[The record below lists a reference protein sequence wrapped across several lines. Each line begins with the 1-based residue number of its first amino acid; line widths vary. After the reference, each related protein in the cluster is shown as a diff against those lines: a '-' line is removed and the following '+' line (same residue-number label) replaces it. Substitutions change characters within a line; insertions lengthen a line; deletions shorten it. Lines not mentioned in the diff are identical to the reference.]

1 MSKNSP
7 KITDKLFFQRY
18 ILGISRSSIHDIIR
32 TKKFDPEIKWLPT
45 RTYKRFRAD
54 PFFVQSKNGDFK
66 ILYEEFFLKDD
77 YAAISLL
84 TLNEDLKETCS
95 KILLDTK
102 NHLSFPFVFTER
114 DKIYVFPESSK
125 SGKLSC
131 YEYNPE
137 LETLSFVRHI
147 IELPLVDSTILLYRD
162 KYWIF
167 GSVAKENKSYE
178 LLVFFSDKLLGPYQ
192 PHPTNPVESGLNGIR
207 AAGNFIIVDDCIYRP
222 TQNCENEY
230 GESITINKVTN
241 LDENYVYEEPYM
253 QISINK
259 NNRLNNNIRT
269 IHTINILGDY
279 LTVDGKYYSFAPLY
293 KLLKFF
299 RGY

>member
-1 MSKNSP
+1 MTKNSS

-54 PFFVQSKNGDFK
+54 PFFVKSKNGDFK
-66 ILYEEFFLKDD
+66 ILYEEFLLKDD
-77 YAAISLL
+77 YAVLALL
-84 TLNEDLKETCS
+84 TLNEDLKETSS

-102 NHLSFPFVFTER
+102 SHLSFPFVFTER
-114 DKIYVFPESSK
+114 DKIYVFPEASK
-125 SGKLSC
+125 SGRLSC

-137 LETLSFVRHI
+137 LETLAFLQHI
-147 IELPLVDSTILLYRD
+147 IELPLIDSTILQYRD

-167 GSVAKENKSYE
+167 GSVAKANKNYE
-178 LLVFFSDKLLGPYQ
+178 LLVFFSDNLLGPYQ
-192 PHPTNPVESGLNGIR
+192 PHPANPVKSGLDGIR

-241 LDENYVYEEPYM
+241 LNEKGIDEEPYM
-253 QISINK
+253 QIEINK
-259 NNRLNNNIRT
+259 NNRLNRNIRT
-269 IHTINILGDY
+269 IHTINIIGEY

>member
-18 ILGISRSSIHDIIR
+18 ILGVSRSSIHDIIR
-32 TKKFDPEIKWLPT
+32 TKEFNPEIKWLPT
-45 RTYKRFRAD
+45 RSYKRFRAD
-54 PFFVQSKNGDFK
+54 PFFVESTNGDIK

-84 TLNEDLKETCS
+84 TLNENLEETHS

-102 NHLSFPFVFTER
+102 SHLSFPFVFRER
-114 DKIYVFPESSK
+114 DKTYVFPESSK
-125 SGKLSC
+125 SGKFSC

-137 LETLSFVRHI
+137 LETLSFVMHI

-167 GSVAKENKSYE
+167 GAVTKSDKSYE
-178 LLVFFSDKLLGPYQ
+178 LLVFFSDNLFGPYQ
-192 PHPTNPVESGLNGIR
+192 PHPSNPIKGGFDGIR
-207 AAGNFIIVDDCIYRP
+207 AAGDFIIVDDCIYRP

-230 GESITINKVTN
+230 GESITINKVTTLN
-241 LDENYVYEEPYM
+241 ETAVCEEPYM
-253 QISINK
+253 QIKINK

-279 LTVDGKYYSFAPLY
+279 ITIDGKCYSFAPLY
-293 KLLKFF
+293 KLIKLF